1 MQIAI
6 IGAGNVGGALGKG
19 WASAG
24 HAITYG
30 VPDPSEAR
38 HRATA
43 EAAGGSRLL
52 PVPLAV
58 QGADAIVLAVPFD
71 AVGDAL
77 KAAGDLS
84 GRLLVDVTNP
94 LRMGSAGLELSIG
107 FDRSAA
113 EYVAS
118 LAPGAAVF
126 KTLNQVGFEV
136 MANTGGYAAPP
147 VMFVAGDDPA
157 RKPVVM
163 ALVSDLGF
171 HAVDAGGLR
180 VSRLLEPFG
189 MLWIHMALDRK
200 AARDNAFA
208 YLARGTG
215 PAGLDRGS
223 T

>member
-19 WASAG
+19 WARAG

-30 VPDPSEAR
+30 VPDPTETK

-43 EAAGGSRLL
+43 QAAGGAGLL
-52 PVPLAV
+52 PVPRAV

-71 AVGDAL
+71 AVSDAL
-77 KAAGDLS
+77 VAAGDLA
-84 GRLLVDVTNP
+84 GRLVIDVTNP
-94 LRMGSAGLELSIG
+94 LRMGAAGLELSIG

-113 EYVAS
+113 EHVAS

-136 MANTGGYAAPP
+136 MENTAGYAAPP

-163 ALVSDLGF
+163 GLVSDLGF

-180 VSRLLEPFG
+180 VARLLEPFG
-189 MLWIHMALDRK
+189 MLWIHMAINRN
-200 AARDNAFA
+200 AGRDKAFA
-208 YLARGTG
+208 YLARGEG
-215 PAGLDRGS
+215 PGA
-223 T
+223 

>member
-1 MQIAI
+1 MHIAI

-19 WASAG
+19 WARAG
-24 HAITYG
+24 HAVTYG

-43 EAAGGSRLL
+43 EAAGGAIVASVLQ
-52 PVPLAV
+52 AV
-58 QGADAIVLAVPFD
+58 QAVDAIVLAVPFD

-77 KAAGDLS
+77 AAAGDLS
-84 GRLLVDVTNP
+84 GRLLIDVTNP
-94 LRMGSAGLELSIG
+94 LRMGAAGLELSLG

-113 EYVAS
+113 EHVAS
-118 LAPGAAVF
+118 LAPRAAVF

-136 MANTGGYAAPP
+136 MANTAGYAAPP
-147 VMFVAGDDPA
+147 VMFVAGDDAA

-163 ALVSDLGF
+163 TLVSDLGF

-180 VSRLLEPFG
+180 VARLLEPYG

-200 AARDNAFA
+200 AGRDNAFA
-208 YLARGTG
+208 YLARGG
-215 PAGLDRGS
+215 GLAG
-223 T
+223 